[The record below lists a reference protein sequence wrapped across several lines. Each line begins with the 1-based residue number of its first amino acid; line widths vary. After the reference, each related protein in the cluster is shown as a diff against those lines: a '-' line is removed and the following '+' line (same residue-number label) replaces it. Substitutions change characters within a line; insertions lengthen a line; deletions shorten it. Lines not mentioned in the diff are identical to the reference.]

1 MTLTPELA
9 SLFVPLR
16 SNKTIFNKIT
26 KCSPDS
32 SSQSPWTDCIVSQK
46 YYCFTS
52 QILVVIITSFLLSPT
67 HRIMSSQIIVLDAS
81 SIFGVVSLVRILAF
95 IYCRIVCFLCII
107 IDLWLSMFIF
117 FLFNTL
123 FILGKNII
131 IKSFSHI
138 KIVIDNQHNQ
148 ATVKRAF
155 LYQIQNCQ
163 IL

>member
-1 MTLTPELA
+1 MILTPELA

-32 SSQSPWTDCIVSQK
+32 SYQSPWTDCIVSQK
-46 YYCFTS
+46 YYWFTS

-67 HRIMSSQIIVLDAS
+67 HRIMSSQIIVSDAS

-95 IYCRIVCFLCII
+95 YI
-107 IDLWLSMFIF
+107 LSHCMFSLHHYRFMAQHVYF